1 MPLYLTDNGQ
11 TMDKMAAFFDGYRA
25 CLDDICDRVG
35 AAVIIAAVPV
45 KIGGLPRR
53 RGQEKIIV
61 FALFILHAS
70 ASFRAGYS
78 TVSIPHKGKTKRKR
92 LSEILYHSFLIFAT
106 ANSIF

>member
-11 TMDKMAAFFDGYRA
+11 AMDKMAAFFDGYRA

-53 RGQEKIIV
+53 RGQEKIIEGRQGEQT
-61 FALFILHAS
+61 APEAEAAS
-70 ASFRAGYS
+70 
-78 TVSIPHKGKTKRKR
+78 
-92 LSEILYHSFLIFAT
+92 EEE
-106 ANSIF
+106 

>member
-11 TMDKMAAFFDGYRA
+11 AMDKMAAFFDGYRA

-70 ASFRAGYS
+70 ASFRAG
-78 TVSIPHKGKTKRKR
+78 
-92 LSEILYHSFLIFAT
+92 
-106 ANSIF
+106 